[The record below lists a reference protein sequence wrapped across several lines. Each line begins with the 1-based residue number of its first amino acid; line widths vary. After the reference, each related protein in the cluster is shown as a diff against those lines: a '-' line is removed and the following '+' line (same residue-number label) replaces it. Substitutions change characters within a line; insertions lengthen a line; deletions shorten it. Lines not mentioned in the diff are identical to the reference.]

1 MPQARALVDAGAV
14 VALATDFNPGSAFC
28 ESLPLVCALAC
39 TQLHLSPAE
48 ALSACTVNAAHVLDR
63 ADQIGRLGVGYQDD
77 LVLLDAPD
85 WRYLAYHL
93 GGDLVA
99 AVVRH
104 GVVVWRR

>member
-1 MPQARALVDAGAV
+1 VDAGAAI
-14 VALATDFNPGSAFC
+14 ALATDFNPGSAYC
-28 ESLPLVCALAC
+28 ERLPLVTSLAA

-48 ALSACTVNAAHVLDR
+48 ALTACTVNAAHVLGR
-63 ADQIGRLGVGYQDD
+63 ADRLGRLAPGCQAD

-99 AVVRH
+99 TVVRE
-104 GVVVWRR
+104 GAVAWSRTAY